1 MALTKV
7 QSGLLDGGSGLNLS
21 DSAPANTLVTTSA
34 GNVGI
39 GGTPDIAKF
48 SVANNTP
55 NGTYDVRIYG
65 VVGTSTTYLDSD
77 ASNVYGAGLGEFQ
90 IQNGTATRPAVLSLG
105 GSLNTDEGLGVINF
119 FRSGNTDNYRARAQI
134 AGVVTSTGTANQ
146 HGGFLAFRT
155 AADGAT
161 NPSERMRIDSSG
173 TLLMGCT
180 GGGSTTG
187 GARFYT
193 DTSGDSMKIFNVQG
207 SNSSITLLS
216 CFSNASTPSNPT
228 GTLRFNLVTNGGIQ
242 NFSGNNVNLSDI
254 REKTDIELADN
265 YLDKICSIPVKT
277 FNYID
282 QNMDDDQGKT
292 LGIIAQDVQTVAPE
306 LIKESNWGTKEEP
319 KMRLSIY
326 QTDLQYA
333 LMKCIQEQQA
343 IITDL
348 KARIETL
355 EAK

>member
-1 MALTKV
+1 MSLIL
-7 QSGLLDGGSGLNLS
+7 SGTDGLS
-21 DSAPANTLVTTSA
+21 DVDGSASTPAIRGTDTNTGIFFPAADTIAFAEGGAEVARIDSSGNLGLGTTTPARKLSVVDSSAPHIQLAISSDQASGNGFELAFDGSANYIA
-34 GNVGI
+34 GRENVPMQFY
-39 GGTPDIAKF
+39 T
-48 SVANNTP
+48 NNT
-55 NGTYDVRIYG
+55 
-65 VVGTSTTYLDSD
+65 
-77 ASNVYGAGLGEFQ
+77 
-90 IQNGTATRPAVLSLG
+90 
-105 GSLNTDEGLGVINF
+105 
-119 FRSGNTDNYRARAQI
+119 
-134 AGVVTSTGTANQ
+134 
-146 HGGFLAFRT
+146 
-155 AADGAT
+155 
-161 NPSERMRIDSSG
+161 ERMRIDSSG

-180 GGGSTTG
+180 GGGSTAG

-207 SNSSITLLS
+207 SSGSITLLS
-216 CFSNASTPSNPT
+216 AYSNSSNSANPS
-228 GTLRFNLVTNGGIQ
+228 GTIRFNLVTNGGIQ
-242 NFSGNNVNLSDI
+242 NYSANNVNLSDI

-292 LGIIAQDVQTVAPE
+292 LGVIAQDVQTVAPE

-348 KARIETL
+348 KFRIETL